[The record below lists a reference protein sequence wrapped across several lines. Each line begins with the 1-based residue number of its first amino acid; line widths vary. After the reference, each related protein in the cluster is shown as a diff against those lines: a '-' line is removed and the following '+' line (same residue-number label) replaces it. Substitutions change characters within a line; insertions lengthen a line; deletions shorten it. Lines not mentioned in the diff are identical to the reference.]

1 MPGSSECAPG
11 DGTKKIFLN
20 TKWKDDDVVS
30 KELAEFLHYIEDSTD
45 VTANAAKSERVK
57 RVHGRV
63 SEVKLNEEIG
73 VKYMQA
79 WEEKYCEHQEGR
91 EKGRIET
98 LINLVCKKWN
108 KGFTFPEIA
117 DLLEE
122 KESVIQEI
130 CDIAARYAPEYDI
143 ERITDEYLEIVIK
156 T

>member
-1 MPGSSECAPG
+1 MC
-11 DGTKKIFLN
+11 L
-20 TKWKDDDVVS
+20 
-30 KELAEFLHYIEDSTD
+30 
-45 VTANAAKSERVK
+45 
-57 RVHGRV
+57 
-63 SEVKLNEEIG
+63 
-73 VKYMQA
+73 
-79 WEEKYCEHQEGR
+79 EGR

-98 LINLVCKKWN
+98 LTNLVCKKWN